1 MKPTRRSIRLP
12 SYDYTS
18 SGAYFVTICTKNRQY
33 FFGKILN
40 GKINLSK
47 IGKIA
52 SQNWQNISN
61 HYNHVEL
68 GEFVVM
74 PNHIHGIIW
83 IVGTRLDLP
92 DKKETV
98 GEYLGMPNN
107 NNMISKIDN
116 NAIRQG
122 EPKTINTK
130 RERIRQ
136 SEPLHKREFGAPQSG
151 SLSMII
157 NQYKAS
163 VKRWCNKNGCDYFC
177 WQRNYY
183 EHIIRNNDDL
193 YNISEYIQTNPLNWE
208 HDKEFK
214 TE

>member
-18 SGAYFVTICTKNRQY
+18 SGAYFVTICTKNRQH
-33 FFGKILN
+33 FFGKFLN
-40 GKINLSK
+40 GKMNLSK

-52 SQNWQNISN
+52 SQNWQDISN
-61 HYNHVEL
+61 HYDHVEL
-68 GEFVVM
+68 GKFVVM

-98 GEYLGMPNN
+98 GASLGMTDDE
-107 NNMISKIDN
+107 NM
-116 NAIRQG
+116 NARICQG
-122 EPKTINTK
+122 KP
-130 RERIRQ
+130 RR
-136 SEPLHKREFGAPQSG
+136 EPLHKREFGAPQSG

-157 NQYKAS
+157 NHYKAF
-163 VKRWCNKNGCDYFC
+163 VKRWCNKNGYDYFQ

-193 YNISEYIQTNPLNWE
+193 NNISEYIQKNPLNWE
-208 HDKEFK
+208 QDKEFK

>member
-1 MKPTRRSIRLP
+1 MKHTRHSIRLP

-83 IVGTRLDLP
+83 IVGARLGVS

-98 GEYLGMPNN
+98 GASLGMTDDE
-107 NNMISKIDN
+107 NM
-116 NAIRQG
+116 NARICQG
-122 EPKTINTK
+122 KP
-130 RERIRQ
+130 RRG
-136 SEPLHKREFGAPQSG
+136 PLHKREFGAPQSG

-157 NQYKAS
+157 NHFKAS
-163 VKRWCNKNGCDYFC
+163 VKRWCNKNGCDYFK

-183 EHIIRNNDDL
+183 EHIIRNNNDL
-193 YNISEYIQTNPLNWE
+193 YNISGYIQTNHLNWE
-208 HDKEFK
+208 QDKEFK

>member
-18 SGAYFVTICTKNRQY
+18 SGAYFVTICTKNRQH
-33 FFGKILN
+33 FFGEIRN
-40 GKINLSK
+40 GKMILSK

-52 SQNWQNISN
+52 SQNWRDISN
-61 HYNHVEL
+61 HYDHVEL

-83 IVGTRLDLP
+83 IVGIRHDLP
-92 DKKETV
+92 DKNETV
-98 GEYLGMPNN
+98 GASLGMTKDENMNN
-107 NNMISKIDN
+107 RV
-116 NAIRQG
+116 RQD
-122 EPKTINTK
+122 EPRRKP
-130 RERIRQ
+130 RR
-136 SEPLHKREFGAPQSG
+136 EPLHKREFGAPQSG

-157 NQYKAS
+157 NHFKAS
-163 VKRWCNKNGCDYFC
+163 VKRWCNKNGCDYFL

-193 YNISEYIQTNPLNWE
+193 NNISEYIKTNPSNWE
-208 HDKEFK
+208 QDKEFK